1 MNFSLEQKT
10 QILELYRKNVNNTQI
25 GILLNLNRKKIS
37 KFLKEE
43 GLETNKIKITI
54 EEEEKIEE
62 LVRAGKNITEIKK
75 ILKRSECSISRI
87 IKKRGI
93 RSLVVES
100 TKKYNYN
107 ESFFE
112 KIDNEEKAYWLGFLC
127 ADGNIIRKKEKLEG
141 FELRLAKK
149 DEKHLIVFA
158 KTISAN
164 LVETQIKT
172 KFKKIKEEVS
182 ESKAFSVYSR
192 KMATDLI
199 KLGCV
204 ANKSLILEFPTK
216 EQVPD
221 KLINHF
227 MRGYFDGD
235 GCIYISTKH
244 NKASFDIVGTEKF
257 CESYRLKLNEK
268 ITKKERKKFAPAGKN
283 VIFRE
288 SEKKRIKE
296 IEKFLYCG
304 ATVFLERKREKFKQ
318 ITENGKLSS
327 KTENE

>member
-10 QILELYRKNVNNTQI
+10 QILELYKKNVNNTQI

-43 GLETNKIKITI
+43 GLETNKTKITI

-75 ILKRSECSISRI
+75 ILKRSECSVSRI

-93 RSLVVES
+93 RKLVVES

-127 ADGNIIRKKEKLEG
+127 ADGNIIRKNGILEG
-141 FELRLAKK
+141 VVLQLSSK
-149 DEKHLIVFA
+149 DQDHLIEFA
-158 KTISAN
+158 KVICKT
-164 LVETQIKT
+164 LTKEQIKT
-172 KFKKIKEEVS
+172 NNAKLNGKIFEGKRFSAYSKKLAE
-182 ESKAFSVYSR
+182 
-192 KMATDLI
+192 DLI
-199 KLGCV
+199 ELGCMP
-204 ANKSLILEFPTK
+204 NKSLILKFPTK

-235 GCIYISTKH
+235 GCIYISTKY

-327 KTENE
+327 KTESE

>member
-10 QILELYRKNVNNTQI
+10 QILELYKKNVNNTQI

-75 ILKRSECSISRI
+75 LLKRSECSVSGI

-93 RSLVVES
+93 RNLVIES

-112 KIDNEEKAYWLGFLC
+112 KIDTEEKAYWLGFLY
-127 ADGNIIRKKEKLEG
+127 ADGNISRKKGNLEG
-141 FELRLAKK
+141 IVLQLASK
-149 DEKHLIVFA
+149 DQEHLIKFA
-158 KTISAN
+158 KLISKN
-164 LVETQIKT
+164 FTERQIKT
-172 KFKKIKEEVS
+172 KKTKLKESIFEGKLFAAYSKKLAE
-182 ESKAFSVYSR
+182 
-192 KMATDLI
+192 DLI
-199 KLGCV
+199 ELGCV
-204 ANKSLILEFPTK
+204 PNKSLILKFPTK

-235 GCIYISTKH
+235 GCIYISTKR

-268 ITKKERKKFAPAGKN
+268 IIKKEKRKFGVAGKN
-283 VIFRE
+283 VKFRE
-288 SEKKRIKE
+288 NEKKRIKE
-296 IEKFLYCG
+296 IEKFLYCD

-318 ITENGKLSS
+318 ITENGELSS